1 MKALFWLL
9 ILILLIFHQDYWQW
23 DRSDLVFG
31 FVPYSL
37 AYHMGL
43 SIVTA
48 LFWLAAVNLF
58 WPKHSNDII
67 TQSET
72 GADA

>member
-1 MKALFWLL
+1 MKPLFWLL

-23 DRSDLVFG
+23 DRTDLVFG

-37 AYHMGL
+37 AYHMGV

-48 LFWLAAVNLF
+48 LFWVATVKFF
-58 WPKHSNDII
+58 WPKD
-67 TQSET
+67 ELLDLKT